1 MFLSGGAQY
10 LEETWTLAGSTFNNL
25 KQMHSVEITQLLPL
39 LLLELHTKSLSFPF
53 GNVLLPPS
61 LQGPHPF
68 THPSPHVYGQ
78 EFFPI
83 FGSRLSN
90 WSLILWCAVYLP
102 PCCICF
108 QGSLTCSSFLFH
120 LTWPRCLQQS
130 HVPLLNPA
138 KGKKGKPDGPP
149 YNFPCSLHRRTPCKR
164 AWENGSS
171 KFSSKAVF
179 QQALPK
185 LVSWNSMS

>member
-1 MFLSGGAQY
+1 MDISRFHFQQPEADAQCGDHSASSPVASWTPHKISILS
-10 LEETWTLAGSTFNNL
+10 
-25 KQMHSVEITQLLPL
+25 
-39 LLLELHTKSLSFPF
+39 F

-90 WSLILWCAVYLP
+90 WSLILRCAVYLP
-102 PCCICF
+102 PCCMCF

-120 LTWPRCLQQS
+120 LTWPRSLQQT
-130 HVPLLNPA
+130 HVPLLNPS
-138 KGKKGKPDGPP
+138 KGKKGKPGGPP

-179 QQALPK
+179 QQTLPK